1 MNCKKVVLVVAM
13 LGFTQSAFSAKKELL
28 KCADEAV
35 RTATMKNFE
44 RFGAATGSCG
54 AKLLTA
60 GDYSETYLVC
70 VSDETDPSEWVVV
83 MDKKTKKGCK
93 AKYADS
99 QYDSET
105 PNFQSD
111 EGLLKT
117 VECSVDYSDS
127 KLICK

>member
-1 MNCKKVVLVVAM
+1 MKKTILVGMM
-13 LGFTQSAFSAKKELL
+13 LAFTQTTFAAQKQER

-35 RTATMKNFE
+35 RVATMNNFK

-60 GDYSETYLVC
+60 GAYSETYLVC
-70 VSDETDPSEWVVV
+70 VSDETDPSEWVVI

-93 AKYADS
+93 AAYADS